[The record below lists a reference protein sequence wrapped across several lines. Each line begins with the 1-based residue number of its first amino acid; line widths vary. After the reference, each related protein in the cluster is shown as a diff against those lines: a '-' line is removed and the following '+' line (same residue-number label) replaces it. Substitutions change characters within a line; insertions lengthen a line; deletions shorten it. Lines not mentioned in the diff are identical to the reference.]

1 MGEFGRPNLGP
12 PRSSRERPQGYGV
25 SLVIKRRR
33 ANTPRGRLPKNAA
46 WCVVIDQAC
55 TAAILGSGRHP
66 GFRRIG
72 SAVAM
77 SAHSQSRQT
86 ETDYH
91 CAHGDNRSH
100 RPLRRLGP
108 ERLLPMLRGMTLSQG
123 ERYEEFHCPGV
134 MRLTRGS
141 GRRHE
146 IADRRSA
153 PACGSRAQSAAFQS
167 TSGVSRVPTVRRR
180 CA

>member
-1 MGEFGRPNLGP
+1 
-12 PRSSRERPQGYGV
+12 
-25 SLVIKRRR
+25 
-33 ANTPRGRLPKNAA
+33 
-46 WCVVIDQAC
+46 
-55 TAAILGSGRHP
+55 
-66 GFRRIG
+66 
-72 SAVAM
+72 M

-108 ERLLPMLRGMTLSQG
+108 ERLLPMLRGMTLSPG

-153 PACGSRAQSAAFQS
+153 PACGITGPIRRLSINQRREPGSHCPPALRMRQS
-167 TSGVSRVPTVRRR
+167 
-180 CA
+180 